1 MRKQKTKIV
10 LIALIFVV
18 VGILAGVFVNYR
30 KVLNRV
36 TPGFLLE
43 KSGAGALV
51 SVEDV
56 RQTATRDGIVEW
68 TLKAKSAQL
77 AEDKNQTVL
86 KDFAVTFY
94 TREGT
99 PIFVTADQGVLQI
112 DSRDIEASGHVV
124 VKRDDYQLE
133 TDCLYYEHN
142 RRTIHARR
150 PVKITAKAFSLTAD
164 TVSFE
169 LDVKK
174 TQFKGNVQGIL
185 HDSILL

>member
-10 LIALIFVV
+10 LIALILVV
-18 VGILAGVFVNYR
+18 GGILAGVFVHYR
-30 KVLNRV
+30 KVLNHV
-36 TPGFLLE
+36 TPDFLPE
-43 KSGAGALV
+43 KAGAGALV
-51 SVEDV
+51 LLKNL
-56 RQTATRDGIVEW
+56 RQTATRDGTVEW
-68 TLKAKSAQL
+68 SLDAKSAQL

-86 KDFAVTFY
+86 KNFAVTFY

-99 PIFVTADQGVLQI
+99 PIFVTADEGVLQI
-112 DSRDIEASGHVV
+112 DSKDIEASGHVV

-133 TDCLYYEHN
+133 TDCLYYEHS
-142 RRTIHARR
+142 RRMIYSRR
-150 PVKITAKAFSLTAD
+150 PVKITAEAFSLTAD

-169 LDVKK
+169 LDAKK